1 LVLDSF
7 AKKQLINQSKKK
19 KNNTNSNNNNKKTTK
34 KDEKKTKTR
43 NPHIIQDT
51 NVEKTM
57 AEGYGHL
64 DPGID
69 QTYL

>member
-19 KNNTNSNNNNKKTTK
+19 KKQHKQQQQQQKTTK
-34 KDEKKTKTR
+34 KDEKNNKTR

-51 NVEKTM
+51 HVEKTM
-57 AEGYGHL
+57 VEGYGHL

>member
-1 LVLDSF
+1 M
-7 AKKQLINQSKKK
+7 K
-19 KNNTNSNNNNKKTTK
+19 KNN
-34 KDEKKTKTR
+34 KTR

-69 QTYL
+69 

>member
-19 KNNTNSNNNNKKTTK
+19 KNNTNNNNNNKKQQK
-34 KDEKKTKTR
+34 KMKKKNKTR